1 MDSKEDDLVDF
12 YNIVH
17 EIHAEQENDE
27 RRHALHF
34 HRDRKVAY
42 TRLWPD
48 DRPDPPDALQ
58 SRFVDDPPDNLPST
72 THLSNEIDLMDHAP
86 QFTQDR
92 ELLHAYQRPGWHFLS
107 TWVAA
112 EREALESW
120 LGGHTRTLSEFQFC
134 AITQFR
140 LAWLRQLIQASSHHN
155 TMGGPSSAPVPP
167 TVGVDRGGSMV
178 LDTSTGPLDD
188 ERLERESGGYSADE
202 ESHSHP
208 NAWDSDTAP
217 SPYTTLPLPT
227 LLRRL
232 FYEDKSQFS
241 STESMLTFNLDIILA
256 HAFHVLAQRSGRT
269 YRAPRPDDRWAQLV
283 AEHAGCMLQYLCIE
297 LSKVASARQPRGQL
311 GRKSKTLK
319 EALDWNSVLR
329 AAQALVQP
337 LPKLNDAG
345 ESEESGEDEE
355 EDDMWVEDN
364 LGYGTLS
371 NLDEGKVFYRRF
383 AVSEDRMM
391 DAHDLVQPKPTRASL
406 EALIVKQSERL
417 QRDLRPRRPM
427 GPGSIP
433 PIVFRRARK
442 RLCKIFTVAKEEF
455 LGLESMADT
464 DLDDLTS
471 EGSETSDM
479 FGSSTEFE

>member
-1 MDSKEDDLVDF
+1 
-12 YNIVH
+12 
-17 EIHAEQENDE
+17 
-27 RRHALHF
+27 
-34 HRDRKVAY
+34 
-42 TRLWPD
+42 
-48 DRPDPPDALQ
+48 
-58 SRFVDDPPDNLPST
+58 
-72 THLSNEIDLMDHAP
+72 
-86 QFTQDR
+86 
-92 ELLHAYQRPGWHFLS
+92 
-107 TWVAA
+107 
-112 EREALESW
+112 
-120 LGGHTRTLSEFQFC
+120 
-134 AITQFR
+134 
-140 LAWLRQLIQASSHHN
+140 
-155 TMGGPSSAPVPP
+155 
-167 TVGVDRGGSMV
+167 
-178 LDTSTGPLDD
+178 
-188 ERLERESGGYSADE
+188 
-202 ESHSHP
+202 
-208 NAWDSDTAP
+208 
-217 SPYTTLPLPT
+217 
-227 LLRRL
+227 
-232 FYEDKSQFS
+232 
-241 STESMLTFNLDIILA
+241 
-256 HAFHVLAQRSGRT
+256 
-269 YRAPRPDDRWAQLV
+269 
-283 AEHAGCMLQYLCIE
+283 
-297 LSKVASARQPRGQL
+297 
-311 GRKSKTLK
+311 
-319 EALDWNSVLR
+319 
-329 AAQALVQP
+329 
-337 LPKLNDAG
+337 LNDAG